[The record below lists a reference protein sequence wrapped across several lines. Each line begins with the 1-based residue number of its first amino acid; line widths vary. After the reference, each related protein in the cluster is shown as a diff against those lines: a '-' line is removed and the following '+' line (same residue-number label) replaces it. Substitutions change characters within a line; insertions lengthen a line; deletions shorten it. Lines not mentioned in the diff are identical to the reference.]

1 MSTGTSNEHLL
12 CLHDVVFKGAVTV
25 GDETTPNEK
34 YHTLVLDSGK
44 DGETGV
50 SITSAE
56 DGTEFVIVRILSLFL
71 FLQVLIAL
79 CQVAGEPLD
88 QPVVQYG
95 PFVMTSREE
104 IQKTFLDCKHRSPYR
119 RSNPPYRCLELRLT
133 SPQTKWASTASRV
146 RGSGSRRSVDVELGL
161 S

>member
-1 MSTGTSNEHLL
+1 MSFGTSNEYGL

-56 DGTEFVIVRILSLFL
+56 DGTEFVIVRISPLFL
-71 FLQVLIAL
+71 FVQVSIAL
-79 CQVAGEPLD
+79 CQVAGDPLD

-104 IQKTFLDCKHRSPYR
+104 IQKTFLDCMCWCCSC
-119 RSNPPYRCLELRLT
+119 CL
-133 SPQTKWASTASRV
+133 SSH
-146 RGSGSRRSVDVELGL
+146 
-161 S
+161 

>member
-1 MSTGTSNEHLL
+1 M
-12 CLHDVVFKGAVTV
+12 FKGAVTV

-56 DGTEFVIVRILSLFL
+56 DGTEFVIVRISSLFPL
-71 FLQVLIAL
+71 VQVLITL

-104 IQKTFLDCKHRSPYR
+104 IQKTFLDC
-119 RSNPPYRCLELRLT
+119 E
-133 SPQTKWASTASRV
+133 
-146 RGSGSRRSVDVELGL
+146 
-161 S
+161 